1 MTEPT
6 RDPAGHEP
14 PPDDS
19 EAGEPRLVIR
29 LRMPAP
35 VPRTVPPP
43 GATTMRVE
51 TDGAVYQ
58 FDARS
63 MTAVRLR
70 RDGSHLRRD
79 GEPLALLSWPE
90 PVVGRGMQ
98 LQLLVR
104 EDGLPTT
111 RFTSLVRRIE
121 R

>member
-6 RDPAGHEP
+6 RDHTGHERP
-14 PPDDS
+14 HDDS
-19 EAGEPRLVIR
+19 EAEEPQVAIR
-29 LRMPAP
+29 LRLPGP
-35 VPRTVPPP
+35 VPRTAPPP
-43 GATTMRVE
+43 GATTMRVVTE
-51 TDGAVYQ
+51 GAVYE

-90 PVVGRGMQ
+90 PVVGRGME

-111 RFTSLVRRIE
+111 RFTSLVRRVE